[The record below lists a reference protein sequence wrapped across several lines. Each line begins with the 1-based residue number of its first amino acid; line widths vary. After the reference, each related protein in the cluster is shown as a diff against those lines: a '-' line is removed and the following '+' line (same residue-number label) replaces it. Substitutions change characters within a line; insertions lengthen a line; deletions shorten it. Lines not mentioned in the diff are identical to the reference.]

1 MPIKASML
9 LLIAGLLAGGCRED
23 PPQPEVDAGVHPPVP
38 AARLVG
44 WGHAPANHAVRD
56 EAPLLLRADPE
67 TLALAE
73 RLTAALRRTKP
84 GLEIRAERLAP
95 DGRAD
100 TAPEP
105 TASQYP
111 KLGLGTVPVAPAA
124 RGRSDPRR
132 TQLPIA
138 RGALTVVVHP
148 DNPLAER
155 GLTLGELRRIFS
167 ARAESMDEVE
177 FWGDLGV
184 AGEWTQ
190 NPVVR
195 YGHRPGSS
203 LHAYL
208 KEEVLAGA
216 PFKSD
221 LTQLADSVAIVQAV
235 AADPNAIGYAELP
248 STGHRVAA
256 VPIAERRGLDPIAP
270 TAEAVA
276 AGTYPLLP
284 LVHVQLHEGATPWQ
298 RAEIAALLDFIYGE
312 HGQAI
317 VAASGYQ
324 PLPQHLIAEI
334 RARLGLTPNRTQP
347 TQTTEANP

>member
-9 LLIAGLLAGGCRED
+9 LVIAGLLVGGCRED
-23 PPQPEVDAGVHPPVP
+23 PPQPEVDARVHPPVH

-44 WGHAPANHAVRD
+44 WGDAPARHAIRSD
-56 EAPLLLRADPE
+56 APLLLRADPE

-73 RLTAALRRTKP
+73 RLTAALGRTDP
-84 GLEIRAERLAP
+84 GLEIRAVRLTP
-95 DGRAD
+95 DGPPGTGPGPA
-100 TAPEP
+100 
-105 TASQYP
+105 ASQYP
-111 KLGLGTVPVAPAA
+111 KLRLGTVPVEPAA
-124 RGRSDPRR
+124 RERSDPHR

-155 GLTLGELRRIFS
+155 GLTLAELRWIFS
-167 ARAESMDEVE
+167 ARAESMDDVE
-177 FWGDLGV
+177 FWGDVGV

-208 KEEVLAGA
+208 QEEVLAGA

-221 LTQLADSVAIVQAV
+221 LTQLADSAAVVQAV
-235 AADPNAIGYAELP
+235 ATDPNAIGYADLA
-248 STGHRVAA
+248 STGNRVAA

-276 AGTYPLLP
+276 AGTYPLVS
-284 LVHVQLHEGATPWQ
+284 LVHVHLHEDATPWQ

-324 PLPQHLIAEI
+324 PLPQHLVTEI
-334 RARLGLTPNRTQP
+334 LARLGRKPNRTQA

>member
-44 WGHAPANHAVRD
+44 WGDATARHAVD
-56 EAPLLLRADPE
+56 EAPLLLGADSE

-73 RLTAALRRTKP
+73 RLTAALGRTDP
-84 GLEIRAERLAP
+84 SLEIRAVRLVP
-95 DGRAD
+95 DGRPGAGPD
-100 TAPEP
+100 TAN
-105 TASQYP
+105 QYP
-111 KLGLGTVPVAPAA
+111 KLRLGTVPTEQAA
-124 RGRSDPRR
+124 RERSDTRR

-155 GLTLGELRRIFS
+155 GLTLAELRRIFS

-235 AADPNAIGYAELP
+235 AADPNAIGYADLP
-248 STGHRVAA
+248 STGNRVAA